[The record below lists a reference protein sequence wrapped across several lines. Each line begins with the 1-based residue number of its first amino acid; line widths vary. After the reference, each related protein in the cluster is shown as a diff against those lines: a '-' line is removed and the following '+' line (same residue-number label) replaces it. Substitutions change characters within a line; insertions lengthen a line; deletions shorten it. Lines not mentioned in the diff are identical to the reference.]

1 MQFLVEKIIKNFL
14 REISNLR
21 YNSIL
26 SFEQNMGSMAE
37 GQVYTCSECGLE
49 LKVTK
54 PCDEEDCDLIC
65 CSKQMNQS

>member
-1 MQFLVEKIIKNFL
+1 M
-14 REISNLR
+14 
-21 YNSIL
+21 
-26 SFEQNMGSMAE
+26 SFEQNMGNMAE

-54 PCDEEDCDLIC
+54 PFDEEDCDLIC

>member
-1 MQFLVEKIIKNFL
+1 
-14 REISNLR
+14 
-21 YNSIL
+21 
-26 SFEQNMGSMAE
+26 MGNMAE
-37 GQVYTCSECGLE
+37 GQTYTCSECGLE

>member
-1 MQFLVEKIIKNFL
+1 MG
-14 REISNLR
+14 
-21 YNSIL
+21 
-26 SFEQNMGSMAE
+26 NMAD

-65 CSKQMNQS
+65 CSKQMNQSYLKLCVVNCFLTILTNIKPKLFYLKF

>member
-1 MQFLVEKIIKNFL
+1 MIRF
-14 REISNLR
+14 SNLR

-26 SFEQNMGSMAE
+26 YFEQNMGNMAE

-54 PCDEEDCDLIC
+54 PCDEEDCDLIEKIFVFVIKNKK
-65 CSKQMNQS
+65 SVLDVL